1 MKTLN
6 KESLM
11 DIGFNLPDEVTQ
23 FNGQPLTSFERS
35 ELQRLMSMDVPFRKE
50 LENLTSS
57 QEFKD
62 AVQEYKDKGL
72 LNRDGAFVKDT
83 PFYNAVRKIFARAK
97 ERAMTQL
104 RYEYPDLDE
113 RLALIKA
120 KKKYTKEGNLN
131 NVQYLI
137 QRFPK

>member
-1 MKTLN
+1 MSPKPSKWCFGKWTH
-6 KESLM
+6 KPFVSL
-11 DIGFNLPDEVTQ
+11 
-23 FNGQPLTSFERS
+23 S
-35 ELQRLMSMDVPFRKE
+35 FRKE

-57 QEFKD
+57 QEFKE